1 MEGASGE
8 LSFRCLR
15 APMDAGASV
24 GSRGHVH
31 GHASVFVRCCM
42 LHTTYSHHIHTAQV
56 THIACIFH
64 ISHLRIRDLFPWDSA
79 RARGRMEREYH
90 IYVVHI
96 HTHFLSFPKFL
107 GCEAAAWFRRKRL
120 MVKSGGAIL
129 AHLQPFWLWVASQAS
144 RHNFGSDST
153 GSGNRSFFCFRTP
166 CLWLSFLVAEG
177 NKVSL
182 HPYTYTYTHNNFCAP
197 ACLSMVGFTP
207 RLGVCLRQH
216 KSAWLRP
223 CGSRRSDSAVGLH
236 TLKFHNDSMT
246 NGRWSTW

>member
-1 MEGASGE
+1 
-8 LSFRCLR
+8 
-15 APMDAGASV
+15 
-24 GSRGHVH
+24 
-31 GHASVFVRCCM
+31 
-42 LHTTYSHHIHTAQV
+42 
-56 THIACIFH
+56 
-64 ISHLRIRDLFPWDSA
+64 
-79 RARGRMEREYH
+79 
-90 IYVVHI
+90 
-96 HTHFLSFPKFL
+96 
-107 GCEAAAWFRRKRL
+107 

-182 HPYTYTYTHNNFCAP
+182 HPYTYTHTHNNFCAP